1 MGVQGFPTL
10 KIVKPGKKAGSKPFV
25 EDYQGPREAK
35 AIIDAVQSK
44 INNHVTYLK
53 DKDLEAFLKDNNG
66 NAKAILF
73 TEKSYTNPQWKAVAI
88 DFLGS
93 MKVAQI
99 KSTEKATA
107 ELFGI
112 TKFPTVVLI
121 PGGQTDAIEYDGK
134 KGKEPLVK
142 WLSEKSGLSPN
153 PDPAPKNKKTKSE
166 KPNKKE
172 KKSSAKAESSFKSAS
187 KSHKSSEASSA
198 AASATDETIID
209 DAKPTESPSPEVDSE
224 KPIVLDEENERFNP
238 LIPVLPNTEELVT
251 ACLVPTAGTC
261 VLAFVPA
268 KELDAAVQSVK
279 SLSDIKVKYSNKNL
293 FPFYTLPETFDA
305 ARDLK
310 QALGL
315 EGDVNIIAINTK
327 RGWMR
332 KYSGT
337 EYGQEPLESWID
349 AIRMGEGEK
358 TVLPGVL
365 LSKAAEATAPSPST
379 AESAPEATPEP
390 EVDEPQAAEPLTP
403 EEPADPSPQADPEA
417 TLEVDI
423 PETVTGETS
432 TTTIQVEEAEKN
444 TKGHDEL

>member
-1 MGVQGFPTL
+1 MGVKGFPTL
-10 KIVKPGKKAGSKPFV
+10 KIIKPGKKAGSKPFV

-53 DKDLEAFLKDNNG
+53 DKDLEAFLKDNIDT
-66 NAKAILF
+66 AKAILF

-99 KSTEKATA
+99 KSTEKATV

-112 TKFPTVVLI
+112 TKFPTVILI
-121 PGGQTDAIEYDGK
+121 PGGQTDAIEYDGE
-134 KGKEPLVK
+134 KGKEPLLK
-142 WLSEKSGLSPN
+142 WLSEKSGVAPN
-153 PDPAPKNKKTKSE
+153 PDPAPKSSKSKTQ
-166 KPNKKE
+166 KPDKKE
-172 KKSSAKAESSFKSAS
+172 KKSSSKAESKFKSAS

-224 KPIVLDEENERFNP
+224 KPTVLDDKTERSNP
-238 LIPVLPNTEELVT
+238 SIPVLLNTEELVT
-251 ACLVPTAGTC
+251 ACLTPTAGVC
-261 VLAFVPA
+261 ILAFVPA
-268 KELDAAVQSVK
+268 EGAAVQSVRT
-279 SLSDIKVKYSNKNL
+279 LSDIKAKYSNKNL

-315 EGDVNIIAINTK
+315 TGDVNIIAINTK

-349 AIRMGEGEK
+349 AVRMGDGEK

-365 LSKAAEATAPSPST
+365 LSKAPEATAPSPST

-390 EVDEPQAAEPLTP
+390 EVEEPQAAEPLTP

-432 TTTIQVEEAEKN
+432 TTTIQVEETEPK
-444 TKGHDEL
+444 TQGHDEL

>member
-1 MGVQGFPTL
+1 MGVKGFPTL

-53 DKDLEAFLKDNNG
+53 DKDLEAFLKDNNDT
-66 NAKAILF
+66 AKAVLF

-99 KSTEKATA
+99 KSTEKATV

-112 TKFPTVVLI
+112 TKFPTVILI
-121 PGGQTDAIEYDGK
+121 PGGQTGAIEYDGE

-142 WLSEKSGLSPN
+142 WLSEKSGVAPN
-153 PDPAPKNKKTKSE
+153 PDPAPKSSKLKTQ

-172 KKSSAKAESSFKSAS
+172 KKFSSEAESKFKSAS

-224 KPIVLDEENERFNP
+224 KPIALDDETERFHP
-238 LIPVLPNTEELVT
+238 RIPVLLNTEELVT
-251 ACLVPTAGTC
+251 ACLAPTAGTC

-268 KELDAAVQSVK
+268 EELDAATQSVR
-279 SLSDIKVKYSNKNL
+279 SLSEIKAKYFNKNL
-293 FPFYTLPETFDA
+293 FPFYALPDTFDA
-305 ARDLK
+305 AIDLK

-315 EGDVNIIAINTK
+315 TGDLNIIAINTK

-332 KYSGT
+332 KYSGS
-337 EYGQEPLESWID
+337 EYGQEPLENWID
-349 AIRMGEGEK
+349 AIRMGDGEK

-365 LSKAAEATAPSPST
+365 LSKAPEATAPSPST

-390 EVDEPQAAEPLTP
+390 EVEEPQAAEPLTP

-417 TLEVDI
+417 TPEVDI

-432 TTTIQVEEAEKN
+432 TTTIQVEETEQK
-444 TKGHDEL
+444 TRGHDEL

>member
-1 MGVQGFPTL
+1 MGVKGFPTL

-53 DKDLEAFLKDNNG
+53 DKDLEAFLKDNNDT
-66 NAKAILF
+66 AKAILF
-73 TEKSYTNPQWKAVAI
+73 TEKSHTNPQWKAVAI

-99 KSTEKATA
+99 KSTEKATV

-112 TKFPTVVLI
+112 TKFPTVILI
-121 PGGQTDAIEYDGK
+121 PGGQTDAIEYDGE

-142 WLSEKSGLSPN
+142 WLSEKSGVAPN
-153 PDPAPKNKKTKSE
+153 PDPAPKSSKSKTQ

-172 KKSSAKAESSFKSAS
+172 KKSSSKAESKFKSAS

-198 AASATDETIID
+198 AASATDESIID
-209 DAKPTESPSPEVDSE
+209 DAKPTESPSPEVESE
-224 KPIVLDEENERFNP
+224 KPIVLDEETERFNP
-238 LIPVLPNTEELVT
+238 SIPVLLNIEDLVT
-251 ACLVPTAGTC
+251 ACLAPTAGTC

-268 KELDAAVQSVK
+268 EELDAAVQSVR
-279 SLSDIKVKYSNKNL
+279 SLSDIKAKYSNKNL
-293 FPFYTLPETFDA
+293 FPFYTLPENFDA

-310 QALGL
+310 QTLGL
-315 EGDVNIIAINTK
+315 TGDVNIIAINTK

-332 KYSGT
+332 KYSAT
-337 EYGQEPLESWID
+337 EYGQKPLESWID
-349 AIRMGEGEK
+349 AIRMGDGEK

-365 LSKAAEATAPSPST
+365 LSKAPEATAPSPST

-390 EVDEPQAAEPLTP
+390 DIEESQAAEPLTA
-403 EEPADPSPQADPEA
+403 EEPADPSPQADPEV
-417 TLEVDI
+417 TPEVDI
-423 PETVTGETS
+423 PKTVSGETS
-432 TTTIQVEEAEKN
+432 TTTLQVKETEQK